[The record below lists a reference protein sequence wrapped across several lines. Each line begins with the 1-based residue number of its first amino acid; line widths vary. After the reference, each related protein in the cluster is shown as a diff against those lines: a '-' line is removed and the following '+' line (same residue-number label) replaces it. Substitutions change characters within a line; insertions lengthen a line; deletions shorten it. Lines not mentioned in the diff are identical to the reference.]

1 MWAIVKVQS
10 QLQMKYQ
17 SQVRSYFNSL
27 MTQSYITLGYN
38 IIYHIQCRL
47 GHLQLR
53 LTFESKQQLR
63 MTPEVKYAKRDAE
76 RVNKMDNGNSTKN
89 QHNKNTKLVYRHK
102 DRERGQQ
109 IKTATVIK
117 VTEKSLSFF
126 LSELFICLRSQNG
139 KNKWGRGWE
148 R

>member
-1 MWAIVKVQS
+1 
-10 QLQMKYQ
+10 
-17 SQVRSYFNSL
+17 
-27 MTQSYITLGYN
+27 
-38 IIYHIQCRL
+38 
-47 GHLQLR
+47 
-53 LTFESKQQLR
+53 

-109 IKTATVIK
+109 IKIATVIK

-139 KNKWGRGWE
+139 KNKWGWE